1 MMSRW
6 DELERWMQEQ
16 QLPRGFE
23 ALKNTGWIERYVK
36 TMMTKAMPEQMAQSV
51 QTDQAA
57 QQGHSRAETFET
69 HHFIVV
75 KWPLPRG
82 AHPSSLRLLVR
93 EDRIR
98 IEGLPGDGKDTVKLP
113 KLVLPR
119 VCKALCRDGILQVK
133 LRKRPVNRQYY
144 ETTIRY

>member
-1 MMSRW
+1 MSRW

-36 TMMTKAMPEQMAQSV
+36 TMMTKAMPEQMAQTV
-51 QTDQAA
+51 QAS

-75 KWPLPRG
+75 KWPLPQG

-98 IEGLPGDGKDTVKLP
+98 IEGLPSGEKETVKLP
-113 KLVLPR
+113 KPILPR
-119 VCKALCRDGILQVK
+119 VCKALCQDGILQVK